1 MAKAVGIDLGTT
13 NSVIAVMEGGRPDVI
28 VNAEGARTTPSV
40 VAYKGEERLVGQIAR
55 RQAALN
61 PAATLFEVKRFIGRR
76 WDEVKEEAARSPF
89 HVKEGP
95 SGSVRIEVEGKD
107 LAPEQVSAEVLRK
120 LVTDAGAKLG
130 QKITDAVITVPAYFD
145 NSQREATKQ
154 AGEIAGL
161 NVLRVINEP
170 TAAALAYGLER
181 KGNETVLVFDLGG
194 GTFDVTILELGEG
207 VFEVKSTSGDTALG
221 GADFDQ
227 HIVDWLAEEFNKE
240 HSFDLRKDK
249 QALQRL
255 IEAAEKAK
263 IELSNASE
271 TSISLPFITF
281 DPENRTPMHLETT
294 LTRAKFEELTADL
307 LKRVRQP
314 VEQALSDAKL
324 SASEINEIILVGG
337 STRIPAVKR
346 IVQEITNKTPNES
359 VNPDEAVAL
368 GAAVQ
373 AGIIQGDSSLGDIV
387 LVDVTPLTLG
397 VEVKGG
403 MIAPMITRN
412 TAVPAKKTEI
422 YTTADNNQPG
432 VEINVLQ
439 GERPVAADNK
449 SLGRF
454 KLEGIPP
461 MPAGRP
467 QIEVTFD
474 IDANGILHVNAKEKT
489 SGKEASIRI
498 ENTTTLDKNDV
509 ERMVQ
514 EAEQNASADK
524 ERKEKIEKRNAL
536 DSLRVQASQQIEENA
551 NAPQE
556 AKDKLKALADEAE
569 QVVNSDDDD
578 KISDVQKRLEE
589 ELRAFMTANQAAGDA
604 GATTAQAEPNQND
617 TVDATEQTNSTETG
631 KVSTEKK
638 DDVVDADF
646 KPV

>member
-1 MAKAVGIDLGTT
+1 MPKAVGIDLGTT
-13 NSVIAVMEGGRPDVI
+13 NSVIAVMEGGRPEVI

-40 VAYKGEERLVGQIAR
+40 VAYKGDERLVGQIAR

-61 PAATLFEVKRFIGRR
+61 PAATLFEVKRFIGRN
-76 WDEVKEEAARSPF
+76 WNEVKDEAARSPF
-89 HVKEGP
+89 TVKEGP
-95 SGSVRIEVEGKD
+95 SGSVRIEVNGKD

-120 LVTDAGAKLG
+120 MVADASAKLG
-130 QKITDAVITVPAYFD
+130 VSIKDVVITVPAYFD

-181 KGNETVLVFDLGG
+181 KGNETILVFDLGG
-194 GTFDVTILELGEG
+194 GTFDVTILELGDG
-207 VFEVKSTSGDTALG
+207 VFEVKSTSGDTHLG

-227 HIVDWLAEEFNKE
+227 RIVDWLAGEFQKE
-240 HSFDLRKDK
+240 HNFDLRKDK

-255 IEAAEKAK
+255 IEASEKAK
-263 IELSNASE
+263 IELSSASE

-281 DPENRTPMHLETT
+281 DPETRTPMHLERT
-294 LTRAKFEELTADL
+294 LSRAKFEEMTSDL
-307 LKRVRQP
+307 LRRVREP
-314 VEQALSDAKL
+314 VQRALEDAKL
-324 SASEINEIILVGG
+324 DASKIDEVILVGG

-346 IVQEITNKTPNES
+346 IVQDIIGKTPNES

-373 AGIIQGDSSLGDIV
+373 AGIILGDSSLGDIV

-422 YTTADNNQPG
+422 YTTAENNQPG
-432 VEINVLQ
+432 VEIVVLQ
-439 GERPVAADNK
+439 GERPMAADNK

-461 MPAGRP
+461 MPAGRA

-474 IDANGILHVNAKEKT
+474 IDANGILHVTAKEKT
-489 SGKEASIRI
+489 SGKESSIRI
-498 ENTTTLDKNDV
+498 ENTTTLDKTDV
-509 ERMVQ
+509 EKMVR
-514 EAEQNASADK
+514 EAEQNADADK
-524 ERKEKIEKRNAL
+524 VRREKVEKRNAL
-536 DSLRVQASQQIEENA
+536 DSLRVQATQAIEENA
-551 NAPQE
+551 SADQGL
-556 AKDKLKALADEAE
+556 KDKVKALADEAE
-569 QVVNSDDDD
+569 EAIRTDDDA

-589 ELRAFMTANQAAGDA
+589 GLRELMTAAQAAPAADA
-604 GATTAQAEPNQND
+604 SGQSASGQARKD
-617 TVDATEQTNSTETG
+617 DA
-631 KVSTEKK
+631 
-638 DDVVDADF
+638 DVVDADF
-646 KPV
+646 KPAD

>member
-1 MAKAVGIDLGTT
+1 MPKAVGIDLGTT
-13 NSVIAVMEGGRPDVI
+13 NSVISVMEGGRPEVI

-40 VAYKGEERLVGQIAR
+40 VAYKGDERLVGQIAR

-76 WDEVKEEAARSPF
+76 WDEIKEEAGRSPF
-89 HVKEGP
+89 TVKEGP
-95 SGSVRIEVEGKD
+95 GGSVRIEVNGQD

-120 LVTDAGAKLG
+120 LVNDASAKLG
-130 QKITDAVITVPAYFD
+130 EKIKDVVITVPAYFD

-194 GTFDVTILELGEG
+194 GTFDVTILELGDG
-207 VFEVKSTSGDTALG
+207 VFEVKSTSGDTHLG

-227 HIVDWLAEEFNKE
+227 RIVDWLATEFQKDN
-240 HSFDLRKDK
+240 SFDLRKDK

-263 IELSNASE
+263 IELSNATE

-281 DPENRTPMHLETT
+281 DPETRTPMHLERT
-294 LTRAKFEELTADL
+294 LSRAKFEEITSDL
-307 LKRVRQP
+307 LRRVRKP
-314 VEQALSDAKL
+314 VEQALADAKL
-324 SASEINEIILVGG
+324 DASKIDEVILVGG

-346 IVQEITNKTPNES
+346 IVQELIGKTPNES

-412 TAVPAKKTEI
+412 TTVPAKKTEI
-422 YTTADNNQPG
+422 YTTAENNQPG

-439 GERPVAADNK
+439 GERPMAADNK

-461 MPAGRP
+461 MRAGQA

-474 IDANGILHVNAKEKT
+474 IDANGILHVTAKEKT
-489 SGKEASIRI
+489 SGKESSIRI
-498 ENTTTLDKNDV
+498 ENTTTLDKSDV

-514 EAEQNASADK
+514 EAEQNAAADK
-524 ERKEKIEKRNAL
+524 LRREKVEKRNNL
-536 DSLRVQASQQIEENA
+536 DSLRVQATSQIEENEGA
-551 NAPQE
+551 AQA
-556 AKDKLKALADEAE
+556 AKDKLKAAADEAE
-569 QVVNSDDDD
+569 EAIRSDDDAR
-578 KISDVQKRLEE
+578 IEAAQKNLEE
-589 ELRAFMTANQAAGDA
+589 ELRAFMTAAQDQGQAQGD
-604 GATTAQAEPNQND
+604 D
-617 TVDATEQTNSTETG
+617 TVNLG
-631 KVSTEKK
+631 KDKQD
-638 DDVVDADF
+638 DDVIDADF
-646 KPV
+646 KPAE

>member
-1 MAKAVGIDLGTT
+1 MPKAVGIDLGTT
-13 NSVIAVMEGGRPDVI
+13 NSVIAVMEGGRPEVI

-61 PAATLFEVKRFIGRR
+61 PQATLFEVKRFIGRR
-76 WDEVKEEAARSPF
+76 WDEVKEEASRSPF
-89 HVKEGP
+89 TVKEGP
-95 SGSVRIEVEGKD
+95 GGSVRIEVNGKD

-120 LVTDAGAKLG
+120 LVSDASAKLG
-130 QKITDAVITVPAYFD
+130 QKVTEAVITVPAYFD

-170 TAAALAYGLER
+170 TAAALAYGLEK

-194 GTFDVTILELGEG
+194 GTFDVTVLEIGDG
-207 VFEVKSTSGDTALG
+207 VFEVKSTAGDTHLG
-221 GADFDQ
+221 GADFDYR
-227 HIVDWLAEEFNKE
+227 IVDWLAQDFQKE
-240 HSFDLRKDK
+240 HNFDLRKDK

-263 IELSNASE
+263 IDLSNASE

-281 DPENRTPMHLETT
+281 DPETRTPMHLEKA

-314 VEQALSDAKL
+314 VEQALSDAKM
-324 SASEINEIILVGG
+324 SASDLNEVIMVGG

-346 IVQEITNKTPNES
+346 IVQEITGKTPNES

-373 AGIIQGDSSLGDIV
+373 AGIIQGDSALGDIV

-397 VEVKGG
+397 VEVRGG
-403 MIAPMITRN
+403 MINPMISRN
-412 TAVPAKKTEI
+412 TPVPAKKTEV
-422 YTTADNNQPG
+422 YTTAENNQPG
-432 VEINVLQ
+432 VEVVVLQ
-439 GERPVAADNK
+439 GERPMAADNK

-461 MPAGRP
+461 MPAGQP

-474 IDANGILHVNAKEKT
+474 IDANGILNVTAKERT
-489 SGKEASIRI
+489 TGKEASIRI

-509 ERMVQ
+509 ERMVR

-524 ERKEKIEKRNAL
+524 QRREKVEKRNSL
-536 DSLRVQASQQIEENA
+536 DQLRVQAQQQLDDA
-551 NAPQE
+551 ASADQGS
-556 AKDKLKALADEAE
+556 KDKLKASIDAAEEAIR
-569 QVVNSDDDD
+569 SDDDGRIAD
-578 KISDVQKRLEE
+578 AQKRLEE
-589 ELRAFMTANQAAGDA
+589 DLRSFMTA
-604 GATTAQAEPNQND
+604 AQATQGQP
-617 TVDATEQTNSTETG
+617 DAAQAQQPRQD
-631 KVSTEKK
+631 
-638 DDVVDADF
+638 DDVIDADF
-646 KPV
+646 KPAE

>member
-1 MAKAVGIDLGTT
+1 MPKAVGIDLGTT
-13 NSVIAVMEGGRPDVI
+13 NSVISVMEGGRPEVI

-40 VAYKGEERLVGQIAR
+40 VAFKGDERLVGQIAR

-61 PAATLFEVKRFIGRR
+61 PQATIFEIKRFIGRR
-76 WDEVKEEAARSPF
+76 WDEVSQEAGRSPF
-89 HVKEGP
+89 KVKEGAG
-95 SGSVRIEVEGKD
+95 GSVRVDVNGKEY
-107 LAPEQVSAEVLRK
+107 APEQVSAEVLRK
-120 LVTDAGAKLG
+120 LVADASAKLG
-130 QKITDAVITVPAYFD
+130 EKIVDVVITVPAYFD

-194 GTFDVTILELGEG
+194 GTFDVTILELGDG
-207 VFEVKSTSGDTALG
+207 VFEVKSTSGDTHLG

-227 HIVDWLAEEFNKE
+227 RIVDWLATEFQKE
-240 HSFDLRKDK
+240 NSFDLRKDP

-263 IELSNASE
+263 IELSSGSE
-271 TSISLPFITF
+271 TTVSLPFITF
-281 DPENRTPMHLETT
+281 DPETRTPQHLERT

-307 LKRVRQP
+307 LRRVRHP
-314 VEQALSDAKL
+314 VEQALADAKM
-324 SASEINEIILVGG
+324 SASDINEVILVGG

-346 IVQEITNKTPNES
+346 IVKDITGKEPNES

-373 AGIIQGDSSLGDIV
+373 AGIIIGDSSLGDIV

-412 TAVPAKKTEI
+412 TTVPAKKTEI
-422 YTTADNNQPG
+422 YTTAANNQPG

-439 GERPVAADNK
+439 GERPMASDNK

-454 KLEGIPP
+454 NLEGIPP
-461 MPAGRP
+461 MAAGRP

-474 IDANGILHVNAKEKT
+474 IDANGILHVTAKEKT

-498 ENTTTLDKNDV
+498 DNTTTLDKSDV
-509 ERMVQ
+509 EKMVK
-514 EAEQNASADK
+514 EAEQNAAADK
-524 ERKEKIEKRNAL
+524 VRKEKVEKRNNL
-536 DSLRVQASQQIEENA
+536 DSLRVQALSQIEESA
-551 NAPQE
+551 GADQS
-556 AKDKLKALADEAE
+556 AKDALKAAADEAE
-569 QVVNSDDDD
+569 EAVRSDDDT
-578 KISDVQKRLEE
+578 KIADAQKKLEE
-589 ELRAFMTANQAAGDA
+589 ELRTFMTAAQQAAPAADG
-604 GATTAQAEPNQND
+604 GG
-617 TVDATEQTNSTETG
+617 VDLG
-631 KVSTEKK
+631 KGKK
-638 DDVVDADF
+638 DDDVIDADF
-646 KPV
+646 KPAD

>member
-13 NSVIAVMEGGRPDVI
+13 NSVIAVMEGGRPEVI

-40 VAYKGEERLVGQIAR
+40 VAYKGDERLVGQIAR

-76 WDEVKEEAARSPF
+76 WDEVKEEAGRSPF
-89 HVKEGP
+89 TVKEGP
-95 SGSVRIEVEGKD
+95 GGSVRITVDGKD

-120 LVTDAGAKLG
+120 LVTDASNKLG

-145 NSQREATKQ
+145 NSQREATRQ

-170 TAAALAYGLER
+170 TAAALAYGLEK

-194 GTFDVTILELGEG
+194 GTFDVTILELGDG
-207 VFEVKSTSGDTALG
+207 VFEVKSTAGDTHLG
-221 GADFDQ
+221 GADFD
-227 HIVDWLAEEFNKE
+227 HRIVDWLAGEFQKE
-240 HSFDLRKDK
+240 HNFDLRKDK

-281 DPENRTPMHLETT
+281 DPETRTPMHLERT
-294 LTRAKFEELTADL
+294 LSRAKFEELTGDL
-307 LKRVRQP
+307 LRRVRKP
-314 VEQALSDAKL
+314 VEQALADAKL
-324 SASEINEIILVGG
+324 DASKIDEVILVGG

-346 IVQEITNKTPNES
+346 IVQDITGKTPNES

-373 AGIIQGDSSLGDIV
+373 AGIIQGDSALGDIV

-412 TAVPAKKTEI
+412 TTVPAKKTEI
-422 YTTADNNQPG
+422 YTTAENNQPG
-432 VEINVLQ
+432 VEIVVLQ
-439 GERPVAADNK
+439 GERPMAADNK
-449 SLGRF
+449 PLGRF

-461 MPAGRP
+461 MRAGQP

-474 IDANGILHVNAKEKT
+474 IDANGILHVTAKEKQ

-498 ENTTTLDKNDV
+498 ENTTTLDKTDV
-509 ERMVQ
+509 ERMVK
-514 EAEQNASADK
+514 EAEQNADADK
-524 ERKEKIEKRNAL
+524 KRREKVEKRNTL
-536 DSLRVQASQQIEENA
+536 DSLRVQALGQIEENA
-551 NAPQE
+551 GAPQD
-556 AKDKLKALADEAE
+556 AKDKLKAAADEAE
-569 QVVNSDDDD
+569 EAVRLDDDAR
-578 KISDVQKRLEE
+578 IESAQKTLEE
-589 ELRAFMTANQAAGDA
+589 ELRSFMTAAQQAGQGQPEGQPAGKAD
-604 GATTAQAEPNQND
+604 
-617 TVDATEQTNSTETG
+617 
-631 KVSTEKK
+631 
-638 DDVVDADF
+638 DDVIDADF
-646 KPV
+646 KPAE

>member
-1 MAKAVGIDLGTT
+1 MPKAVGIDLGTT
-13 NSVIAVMEGGRPDVI
+13 NSVIAVMEGGRPEVI

-61 PAATLFEVKRFIGRR
+61 PAATLFEVKRFIGRN
-76 WDEVKEEAARSPF
+76 WNEVKDEAARSPF
-89 HVKEGP
+89 TVKEGP
-95 SGSVRIEVEGKD
+95 SGSVRIEVNGKD

-120 LVTDAGAKLG
+120 MVADASSKLG
-130 QKITDAVITVPAYFD
+130 VSIKDVVITVPAYFD

-181 KGNETVLVFDLGG
+181 KGNETILVFDLGG
-194 GTFDVTILELGEG
+194 GTFDVTILELGDG
-207 VFEVKSTSGDTALG
+207 VFEVKSTSGDTHLG

-227 HIVDWLAEEFNKE
+227 RIVDWLAGEFQKE

-255 IEAAEKAK
+255 IEASEKAK
-263 IELSNASE
+263 IELSSASE

-281 DPENRTPMHLETT
+281 DPETRTPMHLERT
-294 LTRAKFEELTADL
+294 LSRAKFEEMTADL
-307 LKRVRQP
+307 LRRVREP
-314 VEQALSDAKL
+314 VQQALADAKL
-324 SASEINEIILVGG
+324 DASKIDEVILVGG

-346 IVQEITNKTPNES
+346 IVQDIIGKTPNES

-422 YTTADNNQPG
+422 YTTAENNQPG
-432 VEINVLQ
+432 VEIVVLQ
-439 GERPVAADNK
+439 GERPMAADNK

-461 MPAGRP
+461 MPAGRA

-474 IDANGILHVNAKEKT
+474 IDANGILHVTAKEKT
-489 SGKEASIRI
+489 SGKESSIRI

-509 ERMVQ
+509 EKMVR
-514 EAEQNASADK
+514 EAEQNADADK
-524 ERKEKIEKRNAL
+524 LRREKVEKRNAL
-536 DSLRVQASQQIEENA
+536 DSLRVQATQAIEENA
-551 NAPQE
+551 SADQGL
-556 AKDKLKALADEAE
+556 KDKVKGLADEAE
-569 QVVNSDDDD
+569 EAIRTDDDA

-589 ELRAFMTANQAAGDA
+589 SLRELMTAAQAAPTGE
-604 GATTAQAEPNQND
+604 QPN
-617 TVDATEQTNSTETG
+617 AAR
-631 KVSTEKK
+631 K
-638 DDVVDADF
+638 DDEDVVDADF
-646 KPV
+646 KPAD

>member
-1 MAKAVGIDLGTT
+1 MPKAVGIDLGTT
-13 NSVIAVMEGGRPDVI
+13 NSVIAVMEGGRPEVI

-61 PAATLFEVKRFIGRR
+61 PAATLFEVKRFIGRN
-76 WDEVKEEAARSPF
+76 WNEVKDEAARSPF
-89 HVKEGP
+89 TVKEGP
-95 SGSVRIEVEGKD
+95 SGSVRIEVNGKD

-120 LVTDAGAKLG
+120 MVADASSKLG
-130 QKITDAVITVPAYFD
+130 VSIKDVVITVPAYFD

-181 KGNETVLVFDLGG
+181 KGNETILVFDLGG
-194 GTFDVTILELGEG
+194 GTFDVTILELGDG
-207 VFEVKSTSGDTALG
+207 VFEVKSTSGDTHLG

-227 HIVDWLAEEFNKE
+227 RIVDWLAGEFQKE

-255 IEAAEKAK
+255 IEASEKAK
-263 IELSNASE
+263 IELSSASE

-281 DPENRTPMHLETT
+281 DPETRTPMHLERT
-294 LTRAKFEELTADL
+294 LSRAKFEEMTADL
-307 LKRVRQP
+307 LRRVREP
-314 VEQALSDAKL
+314 VQQALADAKL
-324 SASEINEIILVGG
+324 DASKIDEVILVGG

-346 IVQEITNKTPNES
+346 IVQDIIGKTPNES

-422 YTTADNNQPG
+422 YTTAENNQPG
-432 VEINVLQ
+432 VEIVVLQ
-439 GERPVAADNK
+439 GERPMAADNK

-461 MPAGRP
+461 MPAGRA

-474 IDANGILHVNAKEKT
+474 IDANGILHVTAKEKT
-489 SGKEASIRI
+489 SGKESSIRI

-509 ERMVQ
+509 EKMVR
-514 EAEQNASADK
+514 EAEQNADADK
-524 ERKEKIEKRNAL
+524 LRREKVEKRNAL
-536 DSLRVQASQQIEENA
+536 DSLRVQATQAIEENA
-551 NAPQE
+551 GADQSL
-556 AKDKLKALADEAE
+556 KDKVKGLADEAE
-569 QVVNSDDDD
+569 EAIRTDDDV
-578 KISDVQKRLEE
+578 KIADVQKRLEE
-589 ELRAFMTANQAAGDA
+589 GLRELMTAAQQAPAEGAAQSGGNTAGVN
-604 GATTAQAEPNQND
+604 TR
-617 TVDATEQTNSTETG
+617 
-631 KVSTEKK
+631 K
-638 DDVVDADF
+638 DDEDVVDADF
-646 KPV
+646 KPAD

>member
-13 NSVIAVMEGGRPDVI
+13 NSVISVMEGGRPEVI

-40 VAYKGEERLVGQIAR
+40 VAYKGDERLVGQIAR

-61 PAATLFEVKRFIGRR
+61 PGATLFEVKRFIGRR
-76 WDEVKEEAARSPF
+76 WDEVREEAGRSPF
-89 HVKEGP
+89 KVKEGP
-95 SGSVRIEVEGKD
+95 GGSVRIEVNGQD

-120 LVTDAGAKLG
+120 MVADASAKLG
-130 QKITDAVITVPAYFD
+130 TSIKDVVITVPAYFD
-145 NSQREATKQ
+145 NSQREATRQ

-181 KGNETVLVFDLGG
+181 KGNETILVFDLGG
-194 GTFDVTILELGEG
+194 GTFDVTILELGDG
-207 VFEVKSTSGDTALG
+207 VFEVKSTSGDTHLG

-227 HIVDWLAEEFNKE
+227 RIVDWLAGEFQKE
-240 HSFDLRKDK
+240 HNFDLRKDK

-255 IEAAEKAK
+255 IEASEKAK
-263 IELSNASE
+263 IDLSSASE
-271 TSISLPFITF
+271 TTISLPFITF
-281 DPENRTPMHLETT
+281 DPETRTPMHLERT
-294 LTRAKFEELTADL
+294 LSRAKFEELTADL
-307 LKRVRQP
+307 LRRVREP
-314 VEQALSDAKL
+314 VQRALDDAKL
-324 SASEINEIILVGG
+324 DKSGIDEVILVGG

-346 IVQEITNKTPNES
+346 IVQDIIGKTPNES

-387 LVDVTPLTLG
+387 LVDVTPLTMG

-412 TAVPAKKTEI
+412 TTVPAKKTEI
-422 YTTADNNQPG
+422 YTTAENNQPG

-439 GERPVAADNK
+439 GERPMASDNK

-474 IDANGILHVNAKEKT
+474 IDANGILNVSAREKT

-498 ENTTTLDKNDV
+498 ENTTTLDKGDV

-514 EAEQNASADK
+514 EAEQNAAADK
-524 ERKEKIEKRNAL
+524 QRREKVEKRNNL
-536 DSLRVQASQQIEENA
+536 DSLRVQALGQIEENA
-551 NAPQE
+551 SAPQD
-556 AKDKLKALADEAE
+556 AKDKLKAAADEAE
-569 QVVNSDDDD
+569 EAVRSDDDA
-578 KISDVQKRLEE
+578 KITSAQKNLEE
-589 ELRAFMTANQAAGDA
+589 ELRTFMTANQAGQEGGQPQA
-604 GATTAQAEPNQND
+604 GAQGQSKAD
-617 TVDATEQTNSTETG
+617 
-631 KVSTEKK
+631 
-638 DDVVDADF
+638 DDVIDADF
-646 KPV
+646 KPAE

>member
-1 MAKAVGIDLGTT
+1 MPKAVGIDLGTT
-13 NSVIAVMEGGRPDVI
+13 NSVIAVMEGGRPEVI

-61 PAATLFEVKRFIGRR
+61 PAATLFEVKRFIGRN
-76 WDEVKEEAARSPF
+76 WNEVKDEAARSPF
-89 HVKEGP
+89 TVKEGP
-95 SGSVRIEVEGKD
+95 GGSVRIEVNGKD

-120 LVTDAGAKLG
+120 MVADASSKLG
-130 QKITDAVITVPAYFD
+130 VSIKDVVITVPAYFD

-181 KGNETVLVFDLGG
+181 KGNETILVFDLGG
-194 GTFDVTILELGEG
+194 GTFDVTILELGDG
-207 VFEVKSTSGDTALG
+207 VFEVKSTSGDTHLG

-227 HIVDWLAEEFNKE
+227 RIVDWLAGEFQKE
-240 HSFDLRKDK
+240 HNFDLRKDK

-255 IEAAEKAK
+255 IEASEKAK
-263 IELSNASE
+263 IELSSASE

-281 DPENRTPMHLETT
+281 DPETRTPMHLERT
-294 LTRAKFEELTADL
+294 LSRAKFEEMTADL
-307 LKRVRQP
+307 LKRVREP
-314 VEQALSDAKL
+314 VQQALADAKL
-324 SASEINEIILVGG
+324 DASKIDEVILVGG

-346 IVQEITNKTPNES
+346 IVQDIIGKTPNES

-422 YTTADNNQPG
+422 YTTAENNQPG
-432 VEINVLQ
+432 VEIVVLQ
-439 GERPVAADNK
+439 GERPMAADNK

-461 MPAGRP
+461 MPAGRA

-474 IDANGILHVNAKEKT
+474 IDANGILHVTAKEKT
-489 SGKEASIRI
+489 SGKESSIRI

-509 ERMVQ
+509 EKMVR
-514 EAEQNASADK
+514 EAEQNADADK
-524 ERKEKIEKRNAL
+524 VRREKVEKRNAL
-536 DSLRVQASQQIEENA
+536 DSLRVQATQAIEENA
-551 NAPQE
+551 SADQGL
-556 AKDKLKALADEAE
+556 KDKVKGLADEAE
-569 QVVNSDDDD
+569 EAIRTDDDV
-578 KISDVQKRLEE
+578 KIADVQKRLEE
-589 ELRAFMTANQAAGDA
+589 GLRELMTAAQAAPA
-604 GATTAQAEPNQND
+604 GEQPN
-617 TVDATEQTNSTETG
+617 AAR
-631 KVSTEKK
+631 K
-638 DDVVDADF
+638 DDEDVVDADF
-646 KPV
+646 KPAD

>member
-1 MAKAVGIDLGTT
+1 MPKAVGIDLGTT
-13 NSVIAVMEGGRPDVI
+13 NSVISVMEGGRPEVI

-40 VAYKGEERLVGQIAR
+40 VAYKGDERLVGQIAR

-76 WDEVKEEAARSPF
+76 WDEIKDEAGRSPF
-89 HVKEGP
+89 TVKEGP
-95 SGSVRIEVEGKD
+95 GGSVRIEVNGQD

-120 LVTDAGAKLG
+120 LVNDASAKLG
-130 QKITDAVITVPAYFD
+130 EKIKDVVITVPAYFD

-194 GTFDVTILELGEG
+194 GTFDVTILELGDG
-207 VFEVKSTSGDTALG
+207 VFEVKSTSGDTHLG

-227 HIVDWLAEEFNKE
+227 RIVDWLATEFQKDN
-240 HSFDLRKDK
+240 SFDLRKDK

-255 IEAAEKAK
+255 IEASEKAK
-263 IELSNASE
+263 IELSNATE

-281 DPENRTPMHLETT
+281 DPETRTPMHLERT
-294 LTRAKFEELTADL
+294 LSRAKFEEITGDL
-307 LKRVRQP
+307 LRRVRKP
-314 VEQALSDAKL
+314 VEQALADAKL
-324 SASEINEIILVGG
+324 DASKIDEVILVGG

-346 IVQEITNKTPNES
+346 IVQDIIGKTPNES

-387 LVDVTPLTLG
+387 LVDVTPLTMG

-412 TAVPAKKTEI
+412 TTVPAKKTEI
-422 YTTADNNQPG
+422 YTTAENNQPG

-439 GERPVAADNK
+439 GERPMAADNK

-461 MPAGRP
+461 MRAGQA

-474 IDANGILHVNAKEKT
+474 IDANGILHVTAKEKT
-489 SGKEASIRI
+489 SGKESSIRI
-498 ENTTTLDKNDV
+498 ENTTTLDKGDV

-514 EAEQNASADK
+514 EAEQNAAADK
-524 ERKEKIEKRNAL
+524 LRREKVEKRNNL
-536 DSLRVQASQQIEENA
+536 DSLRVQATSQIEENEGA
-551 NAPQE
+551 AQA
-556 AKDKLKALADEAE
+556 AKDKLKAAADEAE
-569 QVVNSDDDD
+569 EAIRSDDDARID
-578 KISDVQKRLEE
+578 TAQKALEE
-589 ELRAFMTANQAAGDA
+589 ELRAFMTAAQGQGQAQGD
-604 GATTAQAEPNQND
+604 D
-617 TVDATEQTNSTETG
+617 TVNLG
-631 KVSTEKK
+631 KDKQD
-638 DDVVDADF
+638 DDVIDADF
-646 KPV
+646 KPAE

>member
-13 NSVIAVMEGGRPDVI
+13 NSVIAVMEGGRPEVI
-28 VNAEGARTTPSV
+28 VNAEGGRTTPSV
-40 VAYKGEERLVGQIAR
+40 VAYKGDETLVGQIAR

-76 WDEVKEEAARSPF
+76 WDEVKEEAGRSPF
-89 HVKEGP
+89 TVKEGP
-95 SGSVRIEVEGKD
+95 GGSVRITVNGQD

-120 LVTDAGAKLG
+120 LVSDASAKLG

-170 TAAALAYGLER
+170 TAAALAYGLEK

-194 GTFDVTILELGEG
+194 GTFDVTILELGDG
-207 VFEVKSTSGDTALG
+207 VFEVKSTAGDTHLG
-221 GADFDQ
+221 GADFD
-227 HIVDWLAEEFNKE
+227 HRIVDWLADEFNKE
-240 HSFDLRKDK
+240 HNFDLRKDK

-263 IELSNASE
+263 IDLSNASE
-271 TSISLPFITF
+271 TTISLPFITF
-281 DPENRTPMHLETT
+281 DPETRTPMHLEKT

-307 LKRVRQP
+307 LRRVRKP
-314 VEQALSDAKL
+314 VEQALADAKL
-324 SASEINEIILVGG
+324 DASKIDEVILVGG

-346 IVQEITNKTPNES
+346 IVQELIGKTPNES

-373 AGIIQGDSSLGDIV
+373 AGIIQGDASLGDIV

-412 TAVPAKKTEI
+412 TTVPAKKTEI
-422 YTTADNNQPG
+422 YTTAENNQPG

-439 GERPVAADNK
+439 GERPMAADNK

-474 IDANGILHVNAKEKT
+474 IDANGILQVTAKEKT
-489 SGKEASIRI
+489 SGKEASIKI
-498 ENTTTLDKNDV
+498 ENTTTLDKSDV
-509 ERMVQ
+509 ERMVK
-514 EAEQNASADK
+514 EAEQNAAADK
-524 ERKEKIEKRNAL
+524 ARKEKVEKRNNL
-536 DSLRVQASQQIEENA
+536 DSLRVQALAQIEENA
-551 NAPQE
+551 GASQD
-556 AKDKLKALADEAE
+556 AKDKLKAAADEAE
-569 QVVNSDDDD
+569 EAVRSDDDT
-578 KISDVQKRLEE
+578 KIADAQKKLEE
-589 ELRAFMTANQAAGDA
+589 ELRSFTTAAQQAGQGQADA
-604 GATTAQAEPNQND
+604 GQGQAQSQPKAD
-617 TVDATEQTNSTETG
+617 
-631 KVSTEKK
+631 
-638 DDVVDADF
+638 DDVIDADF
-646 KPV
+646 KPAE

>member
-1 MAKAVGIDLGTT
+1 MPKAVGIDLGTT
-13 NSVIAVMEGGRPDVI
+13 NSVIAVMEGGRPEVI

-61 PAATLFEVKRFIGRR
+61 PQATLFEVKRFIGRR

-89 HVKEGP
+89 TVKEGP
-95 SGSVRIEVEGKD
+95 GGSVRIDVNGQD

-120 LVTDAGAKLG
+120 LVNDASAKLG
-130 QKITDAVITVPAYFD
+130 EKIRDVVITVPAYFD

-194 GTFDVTILELGEG
+194 GTFDVTILELGDG
-207 VFEVKSTSGDTALG
+207 VFEVKSTSGDTHLG

-227 HIVDWLAEEFNKE
+227 RIVDWLATEFQKDN
-240 HSFDLRKDK
+240 SFDLRKDK

-271 TSISLPFITF
+271 TTISLPFITF
-281 DPENRTPMHLETT
+281 DPETRTPMHLERT
-294 LTRAKFEELTADL
+294 LSRARFEELTADL
-307 LKRVRQP
+307 LRRVRKP
-314 VEQALSDAKL
+314 VEQALADAKL
-324 SASEINEIILVGG
+324 DASKIDEVILVGG

-346 IVQEITNKTPNES
+346 IVQDIIGKTPNES

-412 TAVPAKKTEI
+412 TPVPAKKTEV
-422 YTTADNNQPG
+422 YTTAENNQPG

-439 GERPVAADNK
+439 GERPMAADNK

-461 MPAGRP
+461 MRAGTP
-467 QIEVTFD
+467 KIEVTFD
-474 IDANGILHVNAKEKT
+474 IDANGILHVTAKEAT

-498 ENTTTLDKNDV
+498 ENTTTLDKSDV

-514 EAEQNASADK
+514 EAEQNAETDK
-524 ERKEKIEKRNAL
+524 KRRERVEKRNNL
-536 DSLRVQASQQIEENA
+536 DSLRVQALGQIEENA
-551 NAPQE
+551 GAAQD
-556 AKDKLKALADEAE
+556 AKDTLKAAADEAE
-569 QVVNSDDDD
+569 EAVRSDDDA
-578 KISDVQKRLEE
+578 KIEAAQKSLEE
-589 ELRAFMTANQAAGDA
+589 ALRTFMTAAQSQPQDGAAQPQANKAD
-604 GATTAQAEPNQND
+604 
-617 TVDATEQTNSTETG
+617 
-631 KVSTEKK
+631 
-638 DDVVDADF
+638 DDVIDADF
-646 KPV
+646 KPAE

>member
-1 MAKAVGIDLGTT
+1 MPKAVGIDLGTT
-13 NSVIAVMEGGRPDVI
+13 NSVISVMEGGRPEVI

-40 VAYKGEERLVGQIAR
+40 VAYKGDERLVGQIAR

-76 WDEVKEEAARSPF
+76 WDEIKDEAGRSPF
-89 HVKEGP
+89 TVKEGP
-95 SGSVRIEVEGKD
+95 GGSVRIEVNGQD

-120 LVTDAGAKLG
+120 LVNDASAKLG
-130 QKITDAVITVPAYFD
+130 EKIRDVVITVPAYFD

-194 GTFDVTILELGEG
+194 GTFDVTILELGDG
-207 VFEVKSTSGDTALG
+207 VFEVKSTSGDTHLG

-227 HIVDWLAEEFNKE
+227 RIVDWLATEFQKDN
-240 HSFDLRKDK
+240 SFDLRKDK

-263 IELSNASE
+263 IELSNATE

-281 DPENRTPMHLETT
+281 DPETRTPMHLERT
-294 LTRAKFEELTADL
+294 LSRAKFEEITADL
-307 LKRVRQP
+307 LRRVRKP
-314 VEQALSDAKL
+314 VEQALADAKL
-324 SASEINEIILVGG
+324 DASKIDEVILVGG

-346 IVQEITNKTPNES
+346 IVQDIIGKTPNES

-412 TAVPAKKTEI
+412 TTVPAKKTEI
-422 YTTADNNQPG
+422 YTTAENNQPG

-439 GERPVAADNK
+439 GERPMANDNK

-461 MPAGRP
+461 MRAGQP

-474 IDANGILHVNAKEKT
+474 IDANGILHVTAKEKT

-498 ENTTTLDKNDV
+498 ENTTTLDKSDV

-514 EAEQNASADK
+514 EAEQNAAADK
-524 ERKEKIEKRNAL
+524 QRREKVEKRNNL
-536 DSLRVQASQQIEENA
+536 DSLRVQALGQIEENEGA
-551 NAPQE
+551 AAD
-556 AKDKLKALADEAE
+556 AKDRLKAAADEAE
-569 QVVNSDDDD
+569 EAVRSDDDARID
-578 KISDVQKRLEE
+578 AAQKKLEE
-589 ELRAFMTANQAAGDA
+589 ELRAFMTAAQGQGQAQGD
-604 GATTAQAEPNQND
+604 D
-617 TVDATEQTNSTETG
+617 TVNLG
-631 KVSTEKK
+631 KDKQD
-638 DDVVDADF
+638 DDVIDADF
-646 KPV
+646 KPAE

>member
-13 NSVIAVMEGGRPDVI
+13 NSVISVMEGGRPEVI
-28 VNAEGARTTPSV
+28 VNAEGGRTTPSV
-40 VAYKGEERLVGQIAR
+40 VAYKGDERLVGQIAR

-76 WDEVKEEAARSPF
+76 WDEVKEEAGRSPF
-89 HVKEGP
+89 TVKEGP
-95 SGSVRIEVEGKD
+95 GGSVRITVNGQD

-120 LVTDAGAKLG
+120 LVSDASAKLG

-194 GTFDVTILELGEG
+194 GTFDVTILELGDG
-207 VFEVKSTSGDTALG
+207 VFEVKSTAGDTHLG
-221 GADFDQ
+221 GADFD
-227 HIVDWLAEEFNKE
+227 HRIVDWLAEEFQKE
-240 HSFDLRKDK
+240 HNFDLRKDK

-263 IELSNASE
+263 IDLSNASE

-281 DPENRTPMHLETT
+281 DPETRTPMHLERT
-294 LTRAKFEELTADL
+294 LSRAKFEELTADL
-307 LKRVRQP
+307 LRRVRKP

-324 SASEINEIILVGG
+324 SASDINEVILVGG

-346 IVQEITNKTPNES
+346 IVQDITGKTPNES

-412 TAVPAKKTEI
+412 TTVPAKKTEI
-422 YTTADNNQPG
+422 YTTAENNQPG

-439 GERPVAADNK
+439 GERPMAADNK

-461 MPAGRP
+461 MPAGRA

-474 IDANGILHVNAKEKT
+474 IDANGILHVTAKEKT
-489 SGKEASIRI
+489 SGKESSIRI
-498 ENTTTLDKNDV
+498 ENTTTLDKSDV

-514 EAEQNASADK
+514 EAEQNAAADK
-524 ERKEKIEKRNAL
+524 ARKEKVEKRNNL
-536 DSLRVQASQQIEENA
+536 DSLRVQAVQQLEENEGA
-551 NAPQE
+551 AQD
-556 AKDKLKALADEAE
+556 AKDKLKAAADEAE
-569 QVVNSDDDD
+569 EAVRSDDDA
-578 KISDVQKRLEE
+578 KIADAQKKLEE
-589 ELRAFMTANQAAGDA
+589 ELRSFMTASQGAAQGQPE
-604 GATTAQAEPNQND
+604 GAQAQANKAD
-617 TVDATEQTNSTETG
+617 
-631 KVSTEKK
+631 
-638 DDVVDADF
+638 DDVIDADF
-646 KPV
+646 KPAE

>member
-13 NSVIAVMEGGRPDVI
+13 NSVIAVMEGGRPEVI
-28 VNAEGARTTPSV
+28 VNAEGGRTTPSV
-40 VAYKGEERLVGQIAR
+40 VAYKGDERLVGQIAR

-76 WDEVKEEAARSPF
+76 WDEVKEEAGRSPF
-89 HVKEGP
+89 TVKEGP
-95 SGSVRIEVEGKD
+95 GGSVRVTVNGQD

-120 LVTDAGAKLG
+120 LVSDASAKLG
-130 QKITDAVITVPAYFD
+130 QKITEAVITVPAYFD

-194 GTFDVTILELGEG
+194 GTFDVTILELGDG
-207 VFEVKSTSGDTALG
+207 VFEVKSTAGDTHLG
-221 GADFDQ
+221 GADFDYR
-227 HIVDWLAEEFNKE
+227 IVDWLAGEFEKE
-240 HSFDLRKDK
+240 HKFDLRKDK

-263 IELSNASE
+263 IDLSNASE
-271 TSISLPFITF
+271 TTISLPFITF
-281 DPENRTPMHLETT
+281 DPETRTPMHLERT
-294 LTRAKFEELTADL
+294 LTRARFEELTADL
-307 LKRVRQP
+307 LKRVRKP

-324 SASEINEIILVGG
+324 DASKINEVILVGG

-346 IVQEITNKTPNES
+346 IVQDITGKTPNES

-403 MIAPMITRN
+403 MVAPMITRN
-412 TAVPAKKTEI
+412 TTVPAKKTEI
-422 YTTADNNQPG
+422 YTTAENNQPG
-432 VEINVLQ
+432 VEIVVLQ
-439 GERPVAADNK
+439 GERPMAADNK

-474 IDANGILHVNAKEKT
+474 IDANGILNVTAKEKT
-489 SGKEASIRI
+489 SGKEASIKI
-498 ENTTTLDKNDV
+498 ENTTTLDKSDV

-514 EAEQNASADK
+514 EAEQNAEADK
-524 ERKEKIEKRNAL
+524 KRRERVEKRNNL
-536 DSLRVQASQQIEENA
+536 DSLRVQAVQQLDENEGA
-551 NAPQE
+551 AQD
-556 AKDKLKALADEAE
+556 AKERLKAAADEAE
-569 QVVNSDDDD
+569 DAVRGDDDA
-578 KISDVQKRLEE
+578 KIESAQKKLEE
-589 ELRAFMTANQAAGDA
+589 ELRSFMTAAQSAGQGQPD
-604 GATTAQAEPNQND
+604 GAQAQANKAD
-617 TVDATEQTNSTETG
+617 
-631 KVSTEKK
+631 
-638 DDVVDADF
+638 DDVIDADF
-646 KPV
+646 KPAE

>member
-1 MAKAVGIDLGTT
+1 MPKAVGIDLGTT
-13 NSVIAVMEGGRPDVI
+13 NSVIAVMEGGRPEVI

-40 VAYKGEERLVGQIAR
+40 VAFKGDERLVGQIAR

-61 PAATLFEVKRFIGRR
+61 PQATLFEVKRFIGRR
-76 WDEVKEEAARSPF
+76 WDEVKEEASRAPF
-89 HVKEGP
+89 KVKEGP
-95 SGSVRIEVEGKD
+95 GGSVRIEVADKD
-107 LAPEQVSAEVLRK
+107 YAPEQVSAEVLRK
-120 LVTDAGAKLG
+120 LVQDASAKLG
-130 QKITDAVITVPAYFD
+130 EKIRDVVITVPAYFD

-194 GTFDVTILELGEG
+194 GTFDVTILELGDG
-207 VFEVKSTSGDTALG
+207 VFEVKSTSGDTHLG

-227 HIVDWLAEEFNKE
+227 RIVNWLAGEFQKE
-240 HSFDLRKDK
+240 HNFDLRKDP

-271 TSISLPFITF
+271 TTISLPFITF
-281 DPENRTPMHLETT
+281 DPETRTPQHLERN
-294 LTRAKFEELTADL
+294 LTRARFEELTADL
-307 LKRVRQP
+307 LRRVRQP

-324 SASEINEIILVGG
+324 GANQIDEVILVGG

-346 IVQEITNKTPNES
+346 IVQDLVGKTPNES

-403 MIAPMITRN
+403 MVAPMITRN
-412 TAVPAKKTEI
+412 TTIPAKKTEI
-422 YTTADNNQPG
+422 YTTAENNQPG
-432 VEINVLQ
+432 VEVVVLQ
-439 GERPVAADNK
+439 GERPMAADNK

-498 ENTTTLDKNDV
+498 ENTTTLDKGDV
-509 ERMVQ
+509 DRMVR
-514 EAEQNASADK
+514 EAEQNAEADRK
-524 ERKEKIEKRNAL
+524 RRERVEKRNNL
-536 DSLRVQASQQIEENA
+536 DSLRVQALGQIEEQA
-551 NAPQE
+551 GAPQE
-556 AKDKLKALADEAE
+556 AKDRLQAAATEAE
-569 QVVNSDDDD
+569 EAVRSDDDAR
-578 KISDVQKRLEE
+578 IEAAQKRLEE
-589 ELRAFMTANQAAGDA
+589 ELRTFMTAGQNGGGQGGGQDGPQGGAGRTQD
-604 GATTAQAEPNQND
+604 
-617 TVDATEQTNSTETG
+617 
-631 KVSTEKK
+631 
-638 DDVVDADF
+638 DDVIDADF
-646 KPV
+646 KPAE

>member
-1 MAKAVGIDLGTT
+1 MPKAVGIDLGTT
-13 NSVIAVMEGGRPDVI
+13 NSVIAAMEGGRPEVI

-40 VAYKGEERLVGQIAR
+40 VAYKGDERLVGQIAR

-61 PAATLFEVKRFIGRR
+61 PLATLFDVKRFIGRR
-76 WDEVKEEAARSPF
+76 WDEVKEEAARAPF
-89 HVKEGP
+89 KVKEGP
-95 SGSVRIEVEGKD
+95 GGSVRIEVNGKD

-120 LVTDAGAKLG
+120 LVNDASAKLG

-207 VFEVKSTSGDTALG
+207 VFEVKSTAGDTHLG

-227 HIVDWLAEEFNKE
+227 RIVNWLAEEFQKE
-240 HSFDLRKDK
+240 HHFDLRKDP

-255 IEAAEKAK
+255 IEAAERAK
-263 IELSNASE
+263 IELSNATE
-271 TSISLPFITF
+271 TTISLPFITF
-281 DPENRTPMHLETT
+281 DPETRTPLHLERT

-307 LKRVRQP
+307 LRRVRQP
-314 VEQALSDAKL
+314 IEQAMADAKV
-324 SASEINEIILVGG
+324 SAKDIDEVILVGG
-337 STRIPAVKR
+337 STRMPAVKR
-346 IVQEITNKTPNES
+346 IVKEITGKEPNES

-373 AGIIQGDSSLGDIV
+373 AGIIEGDTNLGDIV

-403 MIAPMITRN
+403 MVAPMITRN
-412 TAVPAKKTEI
+412 TTIPAKKTEI
-422 YTTADNNQPG
+422 YTTAENNQPG
-432 VEINVLQ
+432 VEIVVLQ
-439 GERPVAADNK
+439 GERPMAADNK

-474 IDANGILHVNAKEKT
+474 IDANGILHVTAKEKT

-498 ENTTTLDKNDV
+498 ENTTTLDKGDV
-509 ERMVQ
+509 DRMVR
-514 EAEQNASADK
+514 EAEQNAEAD
-524 ERKEKIEKRNAL
+524 RQRREKVEKRNNL
-536 DSLRVQASQQIEENA
+536 DSLRVQALGQIEENA
-551 NAPQE
+551 NAPQD
-556 AKDKLKALADEAE
+556 AKDSLRAAAERAEEAIRSDNDQQIADA
-569 QVVNSDDDD
+569 Q
-578 KISDVQKRLEE
+578 QRLEE
-589 ELRAFMTANQAAGDA
+589 ALRTFMPAAQQGGQGQADQGGQPQANRQ
-604 GATTAQAEPNQND
+604 E
-617 TVDATEQTNSTETG
+617 
-631 KVSTEKK
+631 
-638 DDVVDADF
+638 DDVIDADF
-646 KPV
+646 KPAE

>member
-28 VNAEGARTTPSV
+28 VNAEGGRTTPSV

-61 PAATLFEVKRFIGRR
+61 PASTLFEVKRFIGRR

-89 HVKEGP
+89 TVKEGP
-95 SGSVRIEVEGKD
+95 GGSVRITVDGKD

-120 LVTDAGAKLG
+120 LVQDASAKLG

-194 GTFDVTILELGEG
+194 GTFDVTILELGDG
-207 VFEVKSTSGDTALG
+207 VFEVKSTAGDTHLG
-221 GADFDQ
+221 GADFD
-227 HIVDWLAEEFNKE
+227 HRIVDWLAGEFQKE

-263 IELSNASE
+263 IDLSNASE
-271 TSISLPFITF
+271 TTISLPFITF
-281 DPENRTPMHLETT
+281 DPETRTPMHLERT

-307 LKRVRQP
+307 LRRVRKP

-324 SASEINEIILVGG
+324 DASKIDEVILVGG

-373 AGIIQGDSSLGDIV
+373 AGIIQGDSALGDIV

-412 TAVPAKKTEI
+412 TTVPAKKTEI
-422 YTTADNNQPG
+422 YTTAENNQPG

-439 GERPVAADNK
+439 GERPMASDNK

-461 MPAGRP
+461 MRAGQP

-474 IDANGILHVNAKEKT
+474 IDANGILHVTAKEKQ
-489 SGKEASIRI
+489 SGKESSIRI
-498 ENTTTLDKNDV
+498 ENTTTLDKSDV

-514 EAEQNASADK
+514 EAEQNAAADK
-524 ERKEKIEKRNAL
+524 ARKERVEKRNNL
-536 DSLRVQASQQIEENA
+536 DSLRVQALAQIEENEGA
-551 NAPQE
+551 AQD
-556 AKDKLKALADEAE
+556 AKDRLKAAADEAE
-569 QVVNSDDDD
+569 EAVRADDDA
-578 KISDVQKRLEE
+578 KIDAAQKKLEE
-589 ELRAFMTANQAAGDA
+589 ELRSFMTAAQQGQAQP
-604 GATTAQAEPNQND
+604 QAD
-617 TVDATEQTNSTETG
+617 GGTG
-631 KVSTEKK
+631 SAPKAD
-638 DDVVDADF
+638 DDVIDADF
-646 KPV
+646 KPAE

>member
-1 MAKAVGIDLGTT
+1 MPKAVGIDLGTT
-13 NSVIAVMEGGRPDVI
+13 NSVISVMEGGRPEVI

-40 VAYKGEERLVGQIAR
+40 VAYKGDERLVGQIAR

-89 HVKEGP
+89 TVKEGP
-95 SGSVRIEVEGKD
+95 GGSVRIEVNGQD

-120 LVTDAGAKLG
+120 LVNDASAKLG
-130 QKITDAVITVPAYFD
+130 EKIRDVVVTVPAYFD

-194 GTFDVTILELGEG
+194 GTFDVTILELGDG
-207 VFEVKSTSGDTALG
+207 VFEVKSTSGDTHLG

-227 HIVDWLAEEFNKE
+227 RIVDWLATEFQKDN
-240 HSFDLRKDK
+240 SFDLRKDK

-271 TSISLPFITF
+271 TTISLPFITF
-281 DPENRTPMHLETT
+281 DPETRTPMHLERT
-294 LTRAKFEELTADL
+294 LSRAKFEELTSDL
-307 LKRVRQP
+307 LRRVRKP
-314 VEQALSDAKL
+314 VEQALADAKL
-324 SASEINEIILVGG
+324 DAGKIDEVILVGG

-346 IVQEITNKTPNES
+346 IVQDIIGKTPNES

-412 TAVPAKKTEI
+412 TTVPAKKTEI
-422 YTTADNNQPG
+422 YTTAENNQPG

-439 GERPVAADNK
+439 GERPMANDNK

-461 MPAGRP
+461 MRAGQP

-474 IDANGILHVNAKEKT
+474 IDANGILHVTAKEKT

-498 ENTTTLDKNDV
+498 ENTTTLDKGDV

-514 EAEQNASADK
+514 EAEQNAAADK
-524 ERKEKIEKRNAL
+524 QRREKVEKRNNL
-536 DSLRVQASQQIEENA
+536 DSLRVQALGQIEENGA
-551 NAPQE
+551 ATQD
-556 AKDKLKALADEAE
+556 AKDKLKAAADEAE
-569 QVVNSDDDD
+569 EAVRSDDDARID
-578 KISDVQKRLEE
+578 AAQKKLEE
-589 ELRAFMTANQAAGDA
+589 ELRSFMTAAQAQGQDA
-604 GATTAQAEPNQND
+604 GAAQGQPQAKAD
-617 TVDATEQTNSTETG
+617 
-631 KVSTEKK
+631 
-638 DDVVDADF
+638 DDVIDADF
-646 KPV
+646 KPAE

>member
-13 NSVIAVMEGGRPDVI
+13 NSVISVMEGGRPEVI
-28 VNAEGARTTPSV
+28 VNAEGGRTTPSV
-40 VAYKGEERLVGQIAR
+40 VAYKGDERLVGQIAR

-89 HVKEGP
+89 AVKEGP
-95 SGSVRIEVEGKD
+95 GGSVRISVNGQD

-120 LVTDAGAKLG
+120 LVSDASAKLG

-145 NSQREATKQ
+145 NSQREATRQ

-181 KGNETVLVFDLGG
+181 QGNETVLVFDLGG
-194 GTFDVTILELGEG
+194 GTFDVTILELGDG
-207 VFEVKSTSGDTALG
+207 VFEVKSTAGDTHLG
-221 GADFDQ
+221 GADFD
-227 HIVDWLAEEFNKE
+227 HRIVDWLADEFQKE
-240 HSFDLRKDK
+240 HNFDLRKDK

-263 IELSNASE
+263 IDLSNASE
-271 TSISLPFITF
+271 TSLSLPFITF
-281 DPENRTPMHLETT
+281 DPETRTPMHLERT

-307 LKRVRQP
+307 LRRVRKP
-314 VEQALSDAKL
+314 VEQALADAKL
-324 SASEINEIILVGG
+324 SASDINEVILVGG

-346 IVQEITNKTPNES
+346 IVQDLTGKTPNES

-412 TAVPAKKTEI
+412 TTVPAKKTEI
-422 YTTADNNQPG
+422 YTTAENNQPG

-439 GERPVAADNK
+439 GERPMAADNK

-461 MPAGRP
+461 MRAGQA

-474 IDANGILHVNAKEKT
+474 IDANGILNVTAREKT
-489 SGKEASIRI
+489 SGKESSITI
-498 ENTTTLDKNDV
+498 ENTTTLDKGDV
-509 ERMVQ
+509 ERMVK
-514 EAEQNASADK
+514 EAEQNAAADK
-524 ERKEKIEKRNAL
+524 ARKEKVEKRNNL
-536 DSLRVQASQQIEENA
+536 DSLRVQAVQQLEENEGA
-551 NAPQE
+551 AQD
-556 AKDKLKALADEAE
+556 AKDKLKAAADEAE
-569 QVVNSDDDD
+569 EAVRSDDDA
-578 KISDVQKRLEE
+578 KIEGAQKKLEE
-589 ELRAFMTANQAAGDA
+589 ELRSFMTASQGAAQGQPE
-604 GATTAQAEPNQND
+604 GAQAQANKAD
-617 TVDATEQTNSTETG
+617 
-631 KVSTEKK
+631 
-638 DDVVDADF
+638 DDVIDADF
-646 KPV
+646 KPAE

>member
-551 NAPQE
+551 SAPQE

-589 ELRAFMTANQAAGDA
+589 ELRNFMTANQATGDA
-604 GATTAQAEPNQND
+604 GATTTQAEPNQND
-617 TVDATEQTNSTETG
+617 TVNATEQTNSTETG

>member
-1 MAKAVGIDLGTT
+1 MPKAVGIDLGTT
-13 NSVIAVMEGGRPDVI
+13 NSVIAVMEGGRPEVI

-40 VAYKGEERLVGQIAR
+40 VAYKGDERLVGQIAR

-61 PAATLFEVKRFIGRR
+61 PAATLFEVKRFIGRN
-76 WDEVKEEAARSPF
+76 WNEVKDEAARSPF
-89 HVKEGP
+89 TVKEGP
-95 SGSVRIEVEGKD
+95 SGSVRIEVNGKD

-120 LVTDAGAKLG
+120 MVADASAKLG
-130 QKITDAVITVPAYFD
+130 VSIKDVVITVPAYFD

-181 KGNETVLVFDLGG
+181 KGNETILVFDLGG
-194 GTFDVTILELGEG
+194 GTFDVTILELGDG
-207 VFEVKSTSGDTALG
+207 VFEVKSTSGDTHLG

-227 HIVDWLAEEFNKE
+227 RIVDWLAGEFQKE
-240 HSFDLRKDK
+240 HNFDLRKDK

-255 IEAAEKAK
+255 IEASEKAK
-263 IELSNASE
+263 IELSSASE

-281 DPENRTPMHLETT
+281 DPETRTPMHLERT
-294 LTRAKFEELTADL
+294 LSRARFEEMTSDL
-307 LKRVRQP
+307 LRRVREP
-314 VEQALSDAKL
+314 VQRALEDAKL
-324 SASEINEIILVGG
+324 DASKIDEVILVGG

-346 IVQEITNKTPNES
+346 IVQDIIGKTPNES

-373 AGIIQGDSSLGDIV
+373 AGIILGDSSLGDIV

-422 YTTADNNQPG
+422 YTTAENNQPG
-432 VEINVLQ
+432 VEIVVLQ
-439 GERPVAADNK
+439 GERPMAADNK

-461 MPAGRP
+461 MPAGRA

-474 IDANGILHVNAKEKT
+474 IDANGILHVTAKEKT
-489 SGKEASIRI
+489 SGKESSIRI
-498 ENTTTLDKNDV
+498 ENTTTLDKTDV
-509 ERMVQ
+509 EKMVR
-514 EAEQNASADK
+514 EAEQNADADK
-524 ERKEKIEKRNAL
+524 VRREKVEKRNAL
-536 DSLRVQASQQIEENA
+536 DSLRVQATQAIEENA
-551 NAPQE
+551 SADQGL
-556 AKDKLKALADEAE
+556 KDKVKALADEAE
-569 QVVNSDDDD
+569 EAIRTDDDA

-589 ELRAFMTANQAAGDA
+589 GLRELMTAAQAAPAADA
-604 GATTAQAEPNQND
+604 SGQSASGQARKD
-617 TVDATEQTNSTETG
+617 DA
-631 KVSTEKK
+631 
-638 DDVVDADF
+638 DVVDADF
-646 KPV
+646 KPAD

>member
-1 MAKAVGIDLGTT
+1 MPKAVGIDLGTT
-13 NSVIAVMEGGRPDVI
+13 NSVIAVMEGGRPEVI

-40 VAYKGEERLVGQIAR
+40 VAYKGDERLVGQIAR

-89 HVKEGP
+89 TVKEGP
-95 SGSVRIEVEGKD
+95 GGSVRIEVNGKD
-107 LAPEQVSAEVLRK
+107 LAPEQVSAEVLGK
-120 LVTDAGAKLG
+120 LVQDASAKLG
-130 QKITDAVITVPAYFD
+130 EKIKDVVVTVPAYFD

-194 GTFDVTILELGEG
+194 GTFDVTILELGDG
-207 VFEVKSTSGDTALG
+207 VFEVKSTSGDTHLG

-227 HIVDWLAEEFNKE
+227 RIVDWLAGEFQKDN
-240 HSFDLRKDK
+240 SFDLRKDK

-271 TSISLPFITF
+271 TTISLPFITF
-281 DPENRTPMHLETT
+281 DPETRTPMHLERT
-294 LTRAKFEELTADL
+294 LSRAKFEELTADL
-307 LKRVRQP
+307 LRRVRKP
-314 VEQALSDAKL
+314 VEQALADAKL
-324 SASEINEIILVGG
+324 DAGKIDEVILVGG

-346 IVQEITNKTPNES
+346 IVQDIVGKTPNES

-373 AGIIQGDSSLGDIV
+373 AGIIQGDSALGDIV

-412 TAVPAKKTEI
+412 TTVPAKKTEI
-422 YTTADNNQPG
+422 YTTAENNQPG

-439 GERPVAADNK
+439 GERPMAADNK

-461 MPAGRP
+461 MRAGQP

-474 IDANGILHVNAKEKT
+474 IDANGILHVTAKEKQ

-498 ENTTTLDKNDV
+498 ENTTTLDKSDV
-509 ERMVQ
+509 ERMVK
-514 EAEQNASADK
+514 EAEQNAEADK
-524 ERKEKIEKRNAL
+524 KRRERVEKRNNL
-536 DSLRVQASQQIEENA
+536 DSMRVQALGQIEENEGA
-551 NAPQE
+551 AGD
-556 AKDKLKALADEAE
+556 AKDKLKAAADEAE
-569 QVVNSDDDD
+569 EAVRSDDDA
-578 KISDVQKRLEE
+578 KIEAAQKRLEE
-589 ELRAFMTANQAAGDA
+589 ELRSFMTAAQAGAQGQDA
-604 GATTAQAEPNQND
+604 GAGAQGQPQANKAD
-617 TVDATEQTNSTETG
+617 
-631 KVSTEKK
+631 
-638 DDVVDADF
+638 DDVIDADF
-646 KPV
+646 KPAE

>member
-1 MAKAVGIDLGTT
+1 MPKAVGIDLGTT
-13 NSVIAVMEGGRPDVI
+13 NSVIATMEGGRPEVI

-40 VAYKGEERLVGQIAR
+40 VAYKGDERLVGQIAR

-61 PAATLFEVKRFIGRR
+61 PKGTLFEVKRFIGRR
-76 WDEVKEEAARSPF
+76 WDEVKDEAARMPF
-89 HVKEGP
+89 TVKEGP
-95 SGSVRIEVEGKD
+95 GGSVRIEVNGKE

-120 LVTDAGAKLG
+120 LVQDASAKLG
-130 QKITDAVITVPAYFD
+130 EKITDAVITVPAYFD
-145 NSQREATKQ
+145 NSQREATRQ

-194 GTFDVTILELGEG
+194 GTFDVTILELGDG
-207 VFEVKSTSGDTALG
+207 VFEVKSTSGDTHLG

-227 HIVDWLAEEFNKE
+227 RIVQWLVDEFKKE
-240 HSFDLRKDK
+240 HNFDLRKDP

-263 IELSNASE
+263 IDLSQASE
-271 TSISLPFITF
+271 TTISLPFITF
-281 DPENRTPMHLETT
+281 DPETRTPLHLERT

-307 LKRVRQP
+307 LRRVRQP
-314 VEQALSDAKL
+314 VEQALADAKL
-324 SASEINEIILVGG
+324 SAKDIDEVILVGG

-346 IVQEITNKTPNES
+346 IVKEITGKDPNES

-403 MIAPMITRN
+403 MVAPMIPRN
-412 TAVPAKKTEI
+412 TTIPAKKTEI
-422 YTTADNNQPG
+422 YTTAENNQPG
-432 VEINVLQ
+432 VEIVVLQ
-439 GERPVAADNK
+439 GERPMAADNK

-474 IDANGILHVNAKEKT
+474 IDANGILHVTAKEKT

-498 ENTTTLDKNDV
+498 ENTTTLEKSDV
-509 ERMVQ
+509 ERMVK
-514 EAEQNASADK
+514 EAEQNAEADRK
-524 ERKEKIEKRNAL
+524 RKEKVEKRNHL
-536 DSLRVQASQQIEENA
+536 DSLRVQALGQIEENP
-551 NAPQE
+551 NAPQD
-556 AKDKLKALADEAE
+556 AKDNLRAAAERAEEAIRSDNDQQIADA
-569 QVVNSDDDD
+569 Q
-578 KISDVQKRLEE
+578 QQLEE
-589 ELRAFMTANQAAGDA
+589 AMRSFMTAAQSGSQGQAGQ
-604 GATTAQAEPNQND
+604 GT
-617 TVDATEQTNSTETG
+617 QTQTG
-631 KVSTEKK
+631 RQE
-638 DDVVDADF
+638 DDVIDADF
-646 KPV
+646 KPAE

>member
-1 MAKAVGIDLGTT
+1 MPKAVGIDLGTT
-13 NSVIAVMEGGRPDVI
+13 NSVIAVMEGGRPEVI

-40 VAYKGEERLVGQIAR
+40 VAYKGDERLVGQIAR

-61 PAATLFEVKRFIGRR
+61 PAATLFEVKRFIGRN
-76 WDEVKEEAARSPF
+76 WNEVKDEAARSPF
-89 HVKEGP
+89 TVKEGP
-95 SGSVRIEVEGKD
+95 SGSVRIEVNGKD

-120 LVTDAGAKLG
+120 MVADASAKLG
-130 QKITDAVITVPAYFD
+130 VSIKDVVITVPAYFD

-181 KGNETVLVFDLGG
+181 KGNETILVFDLGG
-194 GTFDVTILELGEG
+194 GTFDVTILELGDG
-207 VFEVKSTSGDTALG
+207 VFEVKSTSGDTHLG

-227 HIVDWLAEEFNKE
+227 RIVDWLAGEFQKE
-240 HSFDLRKDK
+240 HNFDLRKDK

-255 IEAAEKAK
+255 IEASEKAK
-263 IELSNASE
+263 IELSSASE

-281 DPENRTPMHLETT
+281 DPETRTPMHLERT
-294 LTRAKFEELTADL
+294 LSRARFEEMTSDL
-307 LKRVRQP
+307 LRRVREP
-314 VEQALSDAKL
+314 VQRALEDAKL
-324 SASEINEIILVGG
+324 DASKIDEVILVGG

-346 IVQEITNKTPNES
+346 IVQDIIGKTPNES

-373 AGIIQGDSSLGDIV
+373 AGIILGDSSLGDIV

-422 YTTADNNQPG
+422 YTTAENNQPG
-432 VEINVLQ
+432 VEIMVLQ
-439 GERPVAADNK
+439 GERPMAADNK

-461 MPAGRP
+461 MPAGRA

-474 IDANGILHVNAKEKT
+474 IDANGILHVTAKEKT
-489 SGKEASIRI
+489 SGKESSIRI
-498 ENTTTLDKNDV
+498 ENTTTLDKTDV
-509 ERMVQ
+509 EKMVR
-514 EAEQNASADK
+514 EAEQNADADK
-524 ERKEKIEKRNAL
+524 VRREKVEKRNAL
-536 DSLRVQASQQIEENA
+536 DSLRVQATQAIEENA
-551 NAPQE
+551 SADQGL
-556 AKDKLKALADEAE
+556 KDKVKALADEAE
-569 QVVNSDDDD
+569 EAIRTDDNA

-589 ELRAFMTANQAAGDA
+589 GLRELMTAAQAAPAADA
-604 GATTAQAEPNQND
+604 SGQSASGQARKD
-617 TVDATEQTNSTETG
+617 DA
-631 KVSTEKK
+631 
-638 DDVVDADF
+638 DVVDADF
-646 KPV
+646 KPAD